1 MATTYRFRG
10 RDRGGRLVNGEV
22 QADNSSAAAA
32 QLMHSGVTPV
42 RIEPAMAEGGVQ
54 VPVLQ
59 MKLFQPPPGLSDLMM
74 FARQM
79 YALTKAGIPIVR
91 ALRGLADS
99 TRNPMM
105 VAALHDVIDSLN
117 AGRDL
122 AGSLAKHPDIFSPLF
137 VNVVRV
143 GENSGKLDEAFQ
155 RLHQYL
161 TFDKFTRDQIK
172 SALRYPVIVLV
183 AVGVAM
189 AVVMGMV
196 VPKFSKIFA
205 AFGADLPGPT
215 KVIVAVSNFTVA
227 YWWLV
232 LGVFIAIVLG
242 VRTFLSTERGM
253 YLWDRAK
260 LRLPVLGGIIQR
272 ATLARFARAFTM
284 TSRAGVPLLE
294 SLSLISRAVQNE
306 YVGEQIRSMRD
317 FIERGD
323 VLSRAAAATGL
334 FTPLVLQM
342 LAVGEETGRVDEM
355 MDEMADYY
363 DRDVQND
370 VENLGALMEPL
381 LIIVVGGVVLVLALG
396 VFLPMWDLA
405 GAAMK
410 RA

>member
-1 MATTYRFRG
+1 MATFKFRG
-10 RDRGGRLVNGEV
+10 RDRGGRLVNGEL

-32 QLMHSGVTPV
+32 QLIHSGVTPV
-42 RIEPAMAEGGVQ
+42 RIDPIQAEGPGAQ
-54 VPVLQ
+54 ALQ
-59 MKLFQPPPGLSDLMM
+59 FRLFTPKPGLADLMM

-99 TRNPMM
+99 ARNPAM
-105 VAALHDVIDSLN
+105 VTALHDVIESLN

-122 AGSLAKHPDIFSPLF
+122 AGSMAKHPDIFSPLF
-137 VNVVRV
+137 VNVIRV

-161 TFDKFTRDQIK
+161 AFDKLTRDAIAK
-172 SALRYPVIVLV
+172 ALRYPVIVLA
-183 AVGVAM
+183 AVGVAI

-196 VPKFSKIFA
+196 VPKFTKIFS
-205 AFGADLPGPT
+205 AFGSDLPAPT
-215 KVIVAVSNFTVA
+215 RIIIGVSDFTVE

-232 LGVFIAIVLG
+232 GGVIAVALLSL
-242 VRTFLSTERGM
+242 RTFLNTDAGRFA
-253 YLWDRAK
+253 WDRAK
-260 LRLPVLGGIIQR
+260 LRLPVLGGIILR

-294 SLSLISRAVQNE
+294 ALNLISRAVQNE
-306 YVGEQIRSMRD
+306 YVGEQVRAMRE

-323 VLSRAAAATGL
+323 ALSRAAAATGL

-355 MDEMADYY
+355 MDEMADFY

-370 VENLGALMEPL
+370 VDNLGALMEPL

-410 RA
+410 RG

>member
-1 MATTYRFRG
+1 MATFRFRG
-10 RDRGGRLVNGEV
+10 RDRGGRLVNGEL

-32 QLMHSGVTPV
+32 QLTHSGVTPV
-42 RIEPAMAEGGVQ
+42 RIDPVGEGAGPAA
-54 VPVLQ
+54 LQ
-59 MKLFQPPPGLSDLMM
+59 ISLFTPKPGLADLML

-79 YALTKAGIPIVR
+79 FALTKAGIPIVR
-91 ALRGLADS
+91 ALKGLADS
-99 TRNPMM
+99 SRNPAM
-105 VAALHDVIDSLN
+105 VTALHDVIDSLN

-122 AGSLAKHPDIFSPLF
+122 AGSLAKHPDTFNALF

-161 TFDKFTRDQIK
+161 TFDKMTRDAIAK
-172 SALRYPVIVLV
+172 ALRYPAIVLI

-189 AVVMGMV
+189 AVVMGLV

-205 AFGADLPGPT
+205 AFGSELPTPT
-215 KVIVAVSNFTVA
+215 RVIIGVSNFTVD
-227 YWWLV
+227 YWWL
-232 LGVFIAIVLG
+232 LAGLLAIATLA
-242 VRTFLSTERGM
+242 VRAFLNTDAGR
-253 YLWDRAK
+253 YTWDRAK
-260 LRLPVLGGIIQR
+260 LRLPVLGGVILR

-294 SLSLISRAVQNE
+294 SLNLISHAVQNE
-306 YVGEQIRSMRD
+306 YVGEQVRSMRE

-323 VLSRAAAATGL
+323 ALSRAAAATGL

-355 MDEMADYY
+355 MDEMADFY

-370 VENLGALMEPL
+370 VDNLGALMEPL
-381 LIIVVGGVVLVLALG
+381 LIIIVGGVVLMLALG

-410 RA
+410 KG

>member
-1 MATTYRFRG
+1 MATFKFRG
-10 RDRGGRLVNGEV
+10 RDRGGRLINGEL

-32 QLMHSGVTPV
+32 QLIHSGVTPV
-42 RIEPAMAEGGVQ
+42 RIDPVGEGGG
-54 VPVLQ
+54 PAALQ
-59 MKLFQPPPGLSDLMM
+59 IRLFAPKPGLADLML

-205 AFGADLPGPT
+205 AFGAELPGPT

-232 LGVFIAIVLG
+232 LGVFIAIVIG
-242 VRTFLSTERGM
+242 VRAFLSTE
-253 YLWDRAK
+253 
-260 LRLPVLGGIIQR
+260 
-272 ATLARFARAFTM
+272 
-284 TSRAGVPLLE
+284 
-294 SLSLISRAVQNE
+294 
-306 YVGEQIRSMRD
+306 
-317 FIERGD
+317 
-323 VLSRAAAATGL
+323 
-334 FTPLVLQM
+334 
-342 LAVGEETGRVDEM
+342 
-355 MDEMADYY
+355 
-363 DRDVQND
+363 
-370 VENLGALMEPL
+370 
-381 LIIVVGGVVLVLALG
+381 
-396 VFLPMWDLA
+396 
-405 GAAMK
+405 
-410 RA
+410 

>member
-1 MATTYRFRG
+1 MATFKFRG
-10 RDRGGRLVNGEV
+10 RDRGGRLVNGEL

-32 QLMHSGVTPV
+32 QLIHSGVTPV
-42 RIEPAMAEGGVQ
+42 RIDPVRTEGVGAQ
-54 VPVLQ
+54 ALQ
-59 MKLFQPPPGLSDLMM
+59 FRLFTPKPGLADLMM

-99 TRNPMM
+99 ARNPAM
-105 VAALHDVIDSLN
+105 VTALHDVIESLN

-122 AGSLAKHPDIFSPLF
+122 AGSMAKHPDIFSPLF
-137 VNVVRV
+137 VNVIRV

-161 TFDKFTRDQIK
+161 AFDKLTRDAIAK
-172 SALRYPVIVLV
+172 ALRYPVIVLA
-183 AVGVAM
+183 AVGVAI

-196 VPKFSKIFA
+196 VPKFTKIFS
-205 AFGADLPGPT
+205 AFGSDLPAPT
-215 KVIVAVSNFTVA
+215 RIIIGVSDFTVE

-232 LGVFIAIVLG
+232 GGVIAVALLSL
-242 VRTFLSTERGM
+242 RTFLNTDAGRFA
-253 YLWDRAK
+253 WDRAK
-260 LRLPVLGGIIQR
+260 LRLPVLGGIILR

-294 SLSLISRAVQNE
+294 ALNLISRAVQNE
-306 YVGEQIRSMRD
+306 YVGEQVRAMRE

-323 VLSRAAAATGL
+323 ALSRAAAATGL

-355 MDEMADYY
+355 MDEMADFY

-370 VENLGALMEPL
+370 VDNLGALMEPL

-410 RA
+410 RG

>member
-1 MATTYRFRG
+1 MATFRFRG
-10 RDRGGRLVNGEV
+10 RDRGGRLVNGEL
-22 QADNSSAAAA
+22 QADSSSAAAA
-32 QLMHSGVTPV
+32 QLIGSGVTPV
-42 RIEPAMAEGGVQ
+42 RIEAATAEGVR
-54 VPVLQ
+54 VPVIQ
-59 MKLFQPPPGLSDLMM
+59 IQLFQPKPGLADLML

-79 YALTKAGIPIVR
+79 YALTKAGIPLVR
-91 ALRGLADS
+91 ALRGLAES
-99 TRNPMM
+99 SRNPGM
-105 VAALHDVIDSLN
+105 VTALNDIIDSLN

-122 AGSLAKHPDIFSPLF
+122 AGSMAKHPNIFGPLF

-161 TFDKFTRDQIK
+161 AFDKMTSDAIK

-183 AVGVAM
+183 SVAIAI
-189 AVVMGMV
+189 AVVMGLV

-205 AFGADLPGPT
+205 AFGSELPGPT
-215 KVIVAVSNFTVA
+215 RVIIGVSNFTVN
-227 YWWLV
+227 YWWL
-232 LGVFIAIVLG
+232 LTGLLLAAGFGL
-242 VRTFLSTERGM
+242 RTFLATEQGTLM
-253 YLWDRAK
+253 WDRAK
-260 LRLPVLGGIIQR
+260 LRLPVLGGVIQR

-294 SLSLISRAVQNE
+294 ALSLISRAVQNE
-306 YVGEQIRSMRD
+306 YVGEQIRSMRE

-323 VLSRAAAATGL
+323 ALSRAAAATGL

-342 LAVGEETGRVDEM
+342 LSVGEETGRVDEM
-355 MDEMADYY
+355 MDEMADFY

-381 LIIVVGGVVLVLALG
+381 LIIIVGGVVLVLALG

-410 RA
+410 RG

>member
-1 MATTYRFRG
+1 MAAFRFRG
-10 RDRGGRLVNGEV
+10 RDRGGKAVSGELN
-22 QADNSSAAAA
+22 ADNASAAAA
-32 QLMHSGVTPV
+32 QLINSGVTPV
-42 RIEPAMAEGGVQ
+42 RIEPAVAEAAGRAA
-54 VPVLQ
+54 LQ
-59 MKLFQPPPGLSDLMM
+59 LSLLQKRPGLADLML

-99 TRNPMM
+99 SRNPAM
-105 VAALHDVIDSLN
+105 VTALTDVIDSLN

-122 AGSLAKHPDIFSPLF
+122 AGSLAKHPAIFPPLF

-161 TFDKFTRDQIK
+161 SFDKFTRDQIG

-183 AVGVAM
+183 AVAVAIG
-189 AVVMGMV
+189 VVMGMV

-205 AFGADLPGPT
+205 AFGSQLPAPT
-215 KVIVAVSNFTVA
+215 RVIIAVSNFTVE
-227 YWWLV
+227 YWWVV
-232 LGVFIAIVLG
+232 LGVLVAAGLG
-242 VRTFLSTERGM
+242 ARAWLATDAGR
-253 YLWDRAK
+253 YAWDRAK
-260 LRLPVLGGIIQR
+260 LRLPVLGGIILR

-294 SLSLISRAVQNE
+294 SLSLISHAVQNE
-306 YVGEQIRSMRD
+306 YVGAHVRSMRE

-323 VLSRAAAATGL
+323 ALSRAAAATGL

-355 MDEMADYY
+355 MDEMADFY

-370 VENLGALMEPL
+370 VENLGTLMEPI

-405 GAAMK
+405 GVAMK
-410 RA
+410 RG

>member
-1 MATTYRFRG
+1 MATFKFRG
-10 RDRGGRLVNGEV
+10 RDRGGRLVNGEL

-32 QLMHSGVTPV
+32 QLIHSGVTPV
-42 RIEPAMAEGGVQ
+42 RIDPVSGESTGAQ
-54 VPVLQ
+54 VLQ
-59 MKLFQPPPGLSDLMM
+59 LRLFKVKPGLAELMM

-99 TRNPMM
+99 ARNTEM
-105 VAALHDVIDSLN
+105 VTALHDVIDSLN
-117 AGRDL
+117 SGRDL

-155 RLHQYL
+155 RLYQYL
-161 TFDKFTRDQIK
+161 AFDKMTRDAMTK
-172 SALRYPVIVLV
+172 ALRYPIIVLA
-183 AVGVAM
+183 AVGIAI

-205 AFGADLPGPT
+205 AFGSQLPAPT
-215 KVIVAVSNFTVA
+215 RVIIAVSNFTVD
-227 YWWLV
+227 YWWLLAGILAAAV
-232 LGVFIAIVLG
+232 LGLRA
-242 VRTFLSTERGM
+242 FLNTEAGRFA
-253 YLWDRAK
+253 WDRAK

-272 ATLARFARAFTM
+272 ATLARFSRAFTM

-294 SLSLISRAVQNE
+294 SLNLISRAVQNE
-306 YVGEQIRSMRD
+306 YVGEQIRSMRE

-323 VLSRAAAATGL
+323 ALSRAAAATGL

-381 LIIVVGGVVLVLALG
+381 LIIIVGGVVLVLALG

>member
-1 MATTYRFRG
+1 MATFKFRG
-10 RDRGGRLVNGEV
+10 RDRGGRLINGEL

-32 QLMHSGVTPV
+32 QLIHSGVTPV
-42 RIEPAMAEGGVQ
+42 RIEPVGEGGG
-54 VPVLQ
+54 PAALQ
-59 MKLFQPPPGLSDLMM
+59 FRLFTPKPGLADLML

-79 YALTKAGIPIVR
+79 HALTKAGIPIVR
-91 ALRGLADS
+91 ALTGLADS
-99 TRNPMM
+99 ARNPVM
-105 VAALHDVIDSLN
+105 VTALHDVIDSLN

-122 AGSLAKHPDIFSPLF
+122 AGSMAKHPDIFSPLF

-155 RLHQYL
+155 RLYQYL
-161 TFDKFTRDQIK
+161 AFDKLTRDAMTK
-172 SALRYPVIVLV
+172 ALRYPIIVLC
-183 AVGVAM
+183 AVGIAI

-196 VPKFSKIFA
+196 VPKFSKIFS
-205 AFGADLPGPT
+205 AFGSELPAPT
-215 KVIVAVSNFTVA
+215 RIIINVSNFTVD
-227 YWWLV
+227 YWWLLAGV
-232 LGVFIAIVLG
+232 LAAGLLAL
-242 VRTFLSTERGM
+242 RAFLNTEPGRFA
-253 YLWDRAK
+253 WDRAK
-260 LRLPVLGGIIQR
+260 LRLPVLGGIVQR

-294 SLSLISRAVQNE
+294 SLNLISRAVQNE
-306 YVGEQIRSMRD
+306 FVGEQIRSMKE

-323 VLSRAAAATGL
+323 SLSRAAAATGL

-355 MDEMADYY
+355 MDEMADFY

-370 VENLGALMEPL
+370 VDNLGALMEPL
-381 LIIVVGGVVLVLALG
+381 LIIVVGGVVLILALG

>member
-1 MATTYRFRG
+1 VATFKFRG
-10 RDRGGRLVNGEV
+10 RDRGGRLVNGEL
-22 QADNSSAAAA
+22 QADNTSAAAA
-32 QLMHSGVTPV
+32 QLIHSGVTPV
-42 RIEPAMAEGGVQ
+42 RIDPVGEGGGTAAIQ
-54 VPVLQ
+54 IR
-59 MKLFQPPPGLSDLMM
+59 LFEPKPGLADLML

-79 YALTKAGIPIVR
+79 HALTKAGIPIVR

-99 TRNPMM
+99 SRNPGMIT
-105 VAALHDVIDSLN
+105 ALHDVIDSLN

-122 AGSLAKHPDIFSPLF
+122 AGSLAKHPDIFNALF

-155 RLHQYL
+155 RLYQYL
-161 TFDKFTRDQIK
+161 TFDKMTRDAIGT
-172 SALRYPVIVLV
+172 ALRYPIIVLV
-183 AVGVAM
+183 AVAIAL

-196 VPKFSKIFA
+196 VPKFTKIFS
-205 AFGADLPGPT
+205 AFGSQLPGPT
-215 KVIVAVSNFTVA
+215 RVIIAVSNFTVD
-227 YWWLV
+227 YWWLLAGVMAVAV
-232 LGVFIAIVLG
+232 LGLRA
-242 VRTFLSTERGM
+242 FLNTEGGRFA
-253 YLWDRAK
+253 WDRAK

-294 SLSLISRAVQNE
+294 SLNLISRAVQNE
-306 YVGEQIRSMRD
+306 YVGEQIRSMKD

-323 VLSRAAAATGL
+323 ALSRAAAATGL

-363 DRDVQND
+363 DRDVQSD

-381 LIIVVGGVVLVLALG
+381 LIIIVGGVVLVLALG

>member
-1 MATTYRFRG
+1 MATFKFRG
-10 RDRGGRLVNGEV
+10 RDRGGRLVNGEL

-32 QLMHSGVTPV
+32 QLIHSGVTPV
-42 RIEPAMAEGGVQ
+42 RIDPVRAEGAGAQ
-54 VPVLQ
+54 TLQ
-59 MKLFQPPPGLSDLMM
+59 LRLFTPKPGLADLML

-79 YALTKAGIPIVR
+79 FALTKAGIPIVR

-99 TRNPMM
+99 ARNPAM
-105 VAALHDVIDSLN
+105 VTALNDVIESLN

-143 GENSGKLDEAFQ
+143 GENSGKLDEGFQ
-155 RLHQYL
+155 RLYQYL
-161 TFDKFTRDQIK
+161 AFDKLTRDAMAK
-172 SALRYPVIVLV
+172 ALRYPIIVLA
-183 AVGVAM
+183 AVGIAI

-196 VPKFSKIFA
+196 VPKFATIFA
-205 AFGADLPGPT
+205 AFGGELPTPT
-215 KVIVAVSNFTVA
+215 RIIIGVSNFTVE

-232 LGVFIAIVLG
+232 AGVAAAGILGLRA
-242 VRTFLSTERGM
+242 FLDTEAGRFA
-253 YLWDRAK
+253 WDRAK
-260 LRLPVLGGIIQR
+260 LRLPVLGSIVLR

-294 SLSLISRAVQNE
+294 SLNLISRAVQNE
-306 YVGEQIRSMRD
+306 YVGEQVRAMRE

-323 VLSRAAAATGL
+323 ALSRAAAATGL

-370 VENLGALMEPL
+370 VDNLGALMEPL
-381 LIIVVGGVVLVLALG
+381 LISIVGGVVLMLALG

-410 RA
+410 RG

>member
-1 MATTYRFRG
+1 MATFKFRG
-10 RDRGGRLVNGEV
+10 RDRGGRLINGEL

-32 QLMHSGVTPV
+32 QLIHSGVTPV
-42 RIEPAMAEGGVQ
+42 RIDPVGEGGG
-54 VPVLQ
+54 PAALQ
-59 MKLFQPPPGLSDLMM
+59 IRLFAPKPGLADLML

-91 ALRGLADS
+91 ALKGLADS
-99 TRNPMM
+99 ARNPMM
-105 VAALHDVIDSLN
+105 VTALHDVIDSLN

-122 AGSLAKHPDIFSPLF
+122 AGSLAKHPDIFSALF

-161 TFDKFTRDQIK
+161 AFDKLTRDAIGK
-172 SALRYPVIVLV
+172 ALRYPVIVLC
-183 AVGVAM
+183 AVGIAI

-196 VPKFSKIFA
+196 VPKFAKIFA
-205 AFGADLPGPT
+205 AFGSQLPTPT
-215 KVIVAVSNFTVA
+215 RVIIAVSNFTVD
-227 YWWLV
+227 YWWLMA
-232 LGVFIAIVLG
+232 GVIAAAILAL
-242 VRTFLSTERGM
+242 RAFLNTDAGRFG
-253 YLWDRAK
+253 WDRAK

-294 SLSLISRAVQNE
+294 SLNLISRAVQNE
-306 YVGEQIRSMRD
+306 YVGEQIRSMKE

-323 VLSRAAAATGL
+323 ALSGAAAATGL

-342 LAVGEETGRVDEM
+342 LSVGEETGRVDEM
-355 MDEMADYY
+355 MDEMADFY

-370 VENLGALMEPL
+370 VDNLGALMEPL
-381 LIIVVGGVVLVLALG
+381 LIIIVGGVVLVLALG

>member
-1 MATTYRFRG
+1 MATFKFRG
-10 RDRGGRLVNGEV
+10 RDRGGRLVNGEL

-32 QLMHSGVTPV
+32 QLIHSGVTPV
-42 RIEPAMAEGGVQ
+42 RIDPVSGESTGAQ
-54 VPVLQ
+54 VLQ
-59 MKLFQPPPGLSDLMM
+59 LRLFKVKPGLAELMM

-99 TRNPMM
+99 ARNTEM
-105 VAALHDVIDSLN
+105 VTALHDVIDSLN
-117 AGRDL
+117 SGRDL

-155 RLHQYL
+155 RLYQYL
-161 TFDKFTRDQIK
+161 AFDKMTRDAMTK
-172 SALRYPVIVLV
+172 ALRYPIIVLA
-183 AVGVAM
+183 AVGIAI

-205 AFGADLPGPT
+205 AFGSQLPAPT
-215 KVIVAVSNFTVA
+215 RVIIAVSNFTVD
-227 YWWLV
+227 YWWLLAGILAAAV
-232 LGVFIAIVLG
+232 LGLRA
-242 VRTFLSTERGM
+242 FLNTEAGRFA
-253 YLWDRAK
+253 WDRAK

-272 ATLARFARAFTM
+272 ATLARFSRAFTM

-294 SLSLISRAVQNE
+294 SLNLISRAVQNE
-306 YVGEQIRSMRD
+306 YVGEQIRSMRE

-323 VLSRAAAATGL
+323 ALSRAAAATGL

-370 VENLGALMEPL
+370 VDNLGALMEPL
-381 LIIVVGGVVLVLALG
+381 LIIIVGGVVLVLALG

>member
-1 MATTYRFRG
+1 MAAFKFRG
-10 RDRGGRLVNGEV
+10 RDRTGRLVNGELN
-22 QADNSSAAAA
+22 ADNPSAAAT
-32 QLMHSGVTPV
+32 QLIQSGVTPV
-42 RIEPAMAEGGVQ
+42 RIEPAVGEGGA
-54 VPVLQ
+54 L
-59 MKLFQPPPGLSDLMM
+59 PGLQTQLFAPKPGLAELML

-79 YALTKAGIPIVR
+79 FALTKAGIPIVR
-91 ALRGLADS
+91 ALKGLADS
-99 TRNPMM
+99 SRNVAM
-105 VAALHDVIDSLN
+105 VNALQEVIDSLN

-122 AGSLAKHPDIFSPLF
+122 AGSLAKHPDIFPPLF

-155 RLHQYL
+155 RLYQYL
-161 TFDKFTRDQIK
+161 AFDKMTRDQMAK
-172 SALRYPVIVLV
+172 ALRYPVIVLV
-183 AVGVAM
+183 AVGVAI

-205 AFGADLPGPT
+205 SFGTELPGPT
-215 KVIVAVSNFTVA
+215 RVIIAVSNFTVS

-232 LGVFIAIVLG
+232 LGLLLAAGFAVSAWL
-242 VRTFLSTERGM
+242 RTDGGRFA
-253 YLWDRAK
+253 WDRAK

-294 SLSLISRAVQNE
+294 SLTLISHAVQNAF
-306 YVGEQIRSMRD
+306 VGEQIRSMKD

-323 VLSRAAAATGL
+323 ALSRAAAATGL

-355 MDEMADYY
+355 MDEMADFY

-370 VENLGALMEPL
+370 VENLGTLMEPI
-381 LIIVVGGVVLVLALG
+381 LIILVGGVVLVLALG

-405 GAAMK
+405 GVAMK
-410 RA
+410 KG

>member
-1 MATTYRFRG
+1 MATYKFRG
-10 RDRGGRLVNGEV
+10 RDRGGRLVNGEL

-32 QLMHSGVTPV
+32 QLLHSGVTPV
-42 RIEPAMAEGGVQ
+42 RIDPVSTEGLSAPALG
-54 VPVLQ
+54 L
-59 MKLFQPPPGLSDLMM
+59 KLFTPKPGLAELML

-79 YALTKAGIPIVR
+79 FALTKAGIPIVR

-99 TRNPMM
+99 ARNPAM
-105 VAALHDVIDSLN
+105 VTALHDVIDSLN

-122 AGSLAKHPDIFSPLF
+122 AGSMAKHPDIFSPLF

-155 RLHQYL
+155 RLYQYL
-161 TFDKFTRDQIK
+161 AFDKLTRDAMAK
-172 SALRYPVIVLV
+172 ALRYPLIVLA
-183 AVGVAM
+183 AVGVAI

-196 VPKFSKIFA
+196 VPKFSTIFK
-205 AFGADLPGPT
+205 AFGSQLPAPT
-215 KVIVAVSNFTVA
+215 RVIIAVSNFTVD

-232 LGVFIAIVLG
+232 AGLIVGAVFG
-242 VRTFLSTERGM
+242 VRAFLNTEAGRFA
-253 YLWDRAK
+253 WDRAK

-294 SLSLISRAVQNE
+294 SLNLISKAVQNE
-306 YVGEQIRSMRD
+306 FVGEQIRAMRE

-323 VLSRAAAATGL
+323 ALSRAAAATGL

-370 VENLGALMEPL
+370 VDNLGALMEPL
-381 LIIVVGGVVLVLALG
+381 LIIIVGGVVLVLALG

>member
-1 MATTYRFRG
+1 MATFKFRG
-10 RDRGGRLVNGEV
+10 RDRGGRLINGEL

-32 QLMHSGVTPV
+32 QLIHSGVTPV
-42 RIEPAMAEGGVQ
+42 RIEPVGEGGG
-54 VPVLQ
+54 PAALQ
-59 MKLFQPPPGLSDLMM
+59 FRLFTPKPGLADLML

-79 YALTKAGIPIVR
+79 HALTKAGIPIVR
-91 ALRGLADS
+91 ALTGLADS
-99 TRNPMM
+99 ARNPAM
-105 VAALHDVIDSLN
+105 VTALHDVIDSLN

-122 AGSLAKHPDIFSPLF
+122 AGSMAKHPDIFSPLF

-155 RLHQYL
+155 RLYQYL
-161 TFDKFTRDQIK
+161 AFDKLTRDAMTK
-172 SALRYPVIVLV
+172 ALRYPIIVLC
-183 AVGVAM
+183 AVGIAI

-196 VPKFSKIFA
+196 VPKFSKIFS
-205 AFGADLPGPT
+205 AFGSELPAPT
-215 KVIVAVSNFTVA
+215 RIIINVSNFTVD
-227 YWWLV
+227 YWWLLAGV
-232 LGVFIAIVLG
+232 LAAGLLG
-242 VRTFLSTERGM
+242 LRAFLNTEPGRFA
-253 YLWDRAK
+253 WDRAK
-260 LRLPVLGGIIQR
+260 LRLPVLGGIVQR

-294 SLSLISRAVQNE
+294 SLNLISRAVQNE
-306 YVGEQIRSMRD
+306 FVGEQIRSMKE

-323 VLSRAAAATGL
+323 SLSRAAAATGL

-355 MDEMADYY
+355 MDEMADFY

-370 VENLGALMEPL
+370 VDNLGALMEPL
-381 LIIVVGGVVLVLALG
+381 LIIVVGGVVLILALG

>member
-1 MATTYRFRG
+1 MAAFRFRG
-10 RDRGGRLVNGEV
+10 RDRSGRLVNGELN
-22 QADNSSAAAA
+22 AENPSAAAA
-32 QLMHSGVTPV
+32 QLIHSGVTPV
-42 RIEPAMAEGGVQ
+42 RIEPAAVESAGPALNIQ
-54 VPVLQ
+54 
-59 MKLFQPPPGLSDLMM
+59 LFAPKPTMGDLMM

-79 YALTKAGIPIVR
+79 YALAKAGIPIVR

-99 TRNPMM
+99 SRNAAM
-105 VAALHDVIDSLN
+105 VTALQDVIDSLN

-122 AGSLAKHPDIFSPLF
+122 AGSLAKHPDIFPPLF

-155 RLHQYL
+155 RLFQYL
-161 TFDKFTRDQIK
+161 AFDKLTSDAIK
-172 SALRYPVIVLV
+172 SALRYPMIVVV
-183 AVGVAM
+183 AVGVAI

-205 AFGADLPGPT
+205 AFGSELPTPT
-215 KVIVAVSNFTVA
+215 KIIIGVSNFTVN

-232 LGVFIAIVLG
+232 LAILVAAVLG
-242 VRTFLSTERGM
+242 ARAWLATDAGR
-253 YLWDRAK
+253 YAWDRAK

-294 SLSLISRAVQNE
+294 ALTLVSHAVQNE
-306 YVGEQIRSMRD
+306 YVGEQVRAMRE

-323 VLSRAAAATGL
+323 ALSRAAAATGL

-355 MDEMADYY
+355 MDEMADFY
-363 DRDVQND
+363 DRDVAND
-370 VENLGALMEPL
+370 VENLGTLMEPL
-381 LIIVVGGVVLVLALG
+381 LIMIVGGFVLMLALG

-405 GAAMK
+405 GVAMK
-410 RA
+410 KS

>member
-1 MATTYRFRG
+1 MATFRFRG
-10 RDRGGRLVNGEV
+10 RDRGGRLVSGEL
-22 QADNSSAAAA
+22 QAETSSAAAA
-32 QLMHSGVTPV
+32 QLIHSGVTPV
-42 RIEPAMAEGGVQ
+42 RIEPAAGEGAAA
-54 VPVLQ
+54 PLLQ
-59 MKLFQPPPGLSDLMM
+59 RSLFTPRPGLAELML

-79 YALTKAGIPIVR
+79 FALTKAGIPIVR
-91 ALRGLADS
+91 ALKGLADS
-99 TRNPMM
+99 ARNPAM

-155 RLHQYL
+155 RLYQYL
-161 TFDKFTRDQIK
+161 AFDKLTRDAMTK
-172 SALRYPVIVLV
+172 ALRYPIIVLG
-183 AVGVAM
+183 AVGVAI
-189 AVVMGMV
+189 AVVMGLV
-196 VPKFSKIFA
+196 VPRFSTIFA
-205 AFGADLPGPT
+205 AFGGELPGPT
-215 KVIVAVSNFTVA
+215 RAIIAVSGFTVN

-232 LGVFIAIVLG
+232 ALAIAAAAFGL
-242 VRTFLSTERGM
+242 RAFLNTDGGRFA
-253 YLWDRAK
+253 WDRAK
-260 LRLPVLGGIIQR
+260 LRLPVLGGIVQR

-306 YVGEQIRSMRD
+306 YVGEQVRSMRE

-323 VLSRAAAATGL
+323 ALSRAAAATGL

-370 VENLGALMEPL
+370 VDNLGALMEPL